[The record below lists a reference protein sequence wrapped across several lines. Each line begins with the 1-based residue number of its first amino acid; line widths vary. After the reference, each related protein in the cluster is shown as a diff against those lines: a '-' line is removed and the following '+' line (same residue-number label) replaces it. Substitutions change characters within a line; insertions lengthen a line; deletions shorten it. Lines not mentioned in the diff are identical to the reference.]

1 MKLSRSM
8 KIAAVAVAAVALS
21 AQSAFAGGITVTG
34 GGSSFDAPLL
44 NACKVAW
51 QSSTGNTFNYTSS
64 SSGTGQSNE
73 DAGIG
78 DINFSD
84 SGYTPA
90 KASVLNIPVAMAP
103 IAVGYNLPGTK
114 DLYLSQKTLSDIFAG
129 KVTNWNDAEIAAD
142 NNGSANSVVYA
153 KDAAG
158 NVKKDAKGN
167 LIVLRTVTTQRH
179 YTLPNQA
186 IHIVARADSSGT
198 TQNFLKLFTNN
209 PDTSI
214 KSVWT
219 KALGKVFTSVF
230 PGDVNASSN
239 IGRIQTATGSA
250 GVAALMNQTPYS
262 IGYFEPSYAT
272 GKLRNA
278 LIGDA
283 SGDWSGPT
291 PAATAAFVNAGTFNA
306 QGLLQFDYSTKTPGA
321 YVLGIVSY
329 VLVDS
334 ALNTANAKAATSFIN
349 YLLDPACPTA
359 AGLGFSPI
367 TGSVLAHDQ
376 ALVAKLSK

>member
-1 MKLSRSM
+1 MKLSRSL
-8 KIAAVAVAAVALS
+8 KVAAVAVVAAALS
-21 AQSAFAGGITVTG
+21 AQTAFAGGLTVTG
-34 GGSSFDAPLL
+34 GGSSFDAPLI

-51 QSSTGNTFNYTSS
+51 QTSTGNTFNYTSS

-78 DINFSD
+78 DVNFSD

-90 KASVLNIPVAMAP
+90 KSSVLNIPVAMAP

-129 KVTNWNDAEIAAD
+129 KVTKWNDAEIAAD
-142 NNGSANSVVYA
+142 NNGSATEVIFK

-158 NVKKDAKGN
+158 NPIKDSKGN
-167 LIVLRTVTTQRH
+167 PIVLRTQSVARH
-179 YTLPNQA
+179 YTLPSQP

-209 PDTSI
+209 SDTTIS
-214 KSVWT
+214 SVWT
-219 KALGKVFTSVF
+219 KPLGKVFTSVF
-230 PGDVNASSN
+230 PGNVNDPAN

-250 GVAALMNQTPYS
+250 SVAALMNQTPYS

-283 SGDWSGPT
+283 NGDWSGPT
-291 PAATAAFVNAGTFNA
+291 AAATAAFVNSGTFNA

-329 VLVDS
+329 ALVDS
-334 ALNTANAKAATSFIN
+334 AKTTDNAKAVTSFIN
-349 YLLDPACPTA
+349 YLLNPACPTA

-376 ALVAKLSK
+376 ALVAKLAK

>member
-1 MKLSRSM
+1 MKLSRSL
-8 KIAAVAVAAVALS
+8 KVAAVAVVAAALS
-21 AQSAFAGGITVTG
+21 AQAAFAGGLTVTG
-34 GGSSFDAPLL
+34 GGSSFDAPLI

-51 QSSTGNTFNYTSS
+51 QTSTGNTFNYTSS

-78 DINFSD
+78 DVNFSD

-90 KASVLNIPVAMAP
+90 KSSVLNIPVAMAP

-129 KVTNWNDAEIAAD
+129 KVTNWSDQEIAAD
-142 NNGSANSVVYA
+142 NNGAATVVIY
-153 KDAAG
+153 
-158 NVKKDAKGN
+158 KKDASGNALKDSKGN
-167 LIVLRTVTTQRH
+167 PVVLRTQSIARH
-179 YTLPNQA
+179 YTLPNQP

-209 PDTSI
+209 PDSTIS
-214 KSVWT
+214 SVWT
-219 KALGKVFTSVF
+219 KPLGKVFTSVF
-230 PGDVNASSN
+230 PGNVNDSAN

-250 GVAALMNQTPYS
+250 SVAALMNQTPYS

-283 SGDWSGPT
+283 NGDWSGPT
-291 PAATAAFVNAGTFNA
+291 AAATAAFVNAGTFNA
-306 QGLLQFDYSTKTPGA
+306 QGLLQFDYSTKTPGV

-329 VLVDS
+329 ALVNS
-334 ALNTANAKAATSFIN
+334 ALTTANAKAVTSFID
-349 YLLDPACPTA
+349 YLLNPACPTA

-367 TGSVLAHDQ
+367 TGTVLAHDQ

>member
-8 KIAAVAVAAVALS
+8 KIASVAVATLALS
-21 AQSAFAGGITVTG
+21 AQAAFAGGITVTG

-64 SSGTGQSNE
+64 SSGTGQTNE

-90 KASVLNIPVAMAP
+90 KSSVLNIPVAMAP

-129 KVTNWNDAEIAAD
+129 VVTKWNDPEITAD
-142 NNGSANSVVYA
+142 NNGSATEVIYA
-153 KDAAG
+153 KDASG
-158 NVKKDAKGN
+158 NVKKDAAGN
-167 LIVLRTVTTQRH
+167 PIVLRTVVVQRH
-179 YTLPNQA
+179 YTLPNQP

-198 TQNFLKLFTNN
+198 TQNFLKLFTAN
-209 PDTSI
+209 PDKTIS
-214 KSVWT
+214 SVWT
-219 KALGKVFTSVF
+219 KPLGKVFTAVF
-230 PGDVNASSN
+230 PGNVNGAGN

-272 GKLRNA
+272 GNLRNA
-278 LIGDA
+278 LLGDA
-283 SGDWSGPT
+283 NGDWAGPT
-291 PAATAAFVNAGTFNA
+291 AAATAAFVNAGTFNS

-334 ALNTANAKAATSFIN
+334 ALSTDSAKAAHSFIKYVLN
-349 YLLDPACPTA
+349 PACPTA

-367 TGSVLAHDQ
+367 TGAVLAHDQ
-376 ALVAKLSK
+376 ALIAKLS

>member
-1 MKLSRSM
+1 M

-34 GGSSFDAPLL
+34 GGSSFAASLL

-167 LIVLRTVTTQRH
+167 PIVLRTVTTQRH

-214 KSVWT
+214 KTVWT

-291 PAATAAFVNAGTFNA
+291 APATAAFVNAGTFNA

>member
-103 IAVGYNLPGTK
+103 IAVGYNLPGSK

-167 LIVLRTVTTQRH
+167 PVVLRTVTTQRH
-179 YTLPNQA
+179 YTLPNQP

-209 PDTSI
+209 PDASI

-219 KALGKVFTSVF
+219 KPLGKVFTSVF

-283 SGDWSGPT
+283 NGDWSGPT
-291 PAATAAFVNAGTFNA
+291 AAATAAFVNAGTFNA

-334 ALNTANAKAATSFIN
+334 ALSTDNAKAATSFIN
-349 YLLDPACPTA
+349 YLLNPACPTA

-367 TGSVLAHDQ
+367 TGTVLAHDQ
-376 ALVAKLSK
+376 ALVAKLAK

>member
-103 IAVGYNLPGTK
+103 IAVGYNLPGSK

-142 NNGSANSVVYA
+142 NNGSANSVIYA

-167 LIVLRTVTTQRH
+167 PVVLRTVTTQRH
-179 YTLPNQA
+179 YTLPNQP

-209 PDTSI
+209 PDNSI

-219 KALGKVFTSVF
+219 KPLGKVFTSVF

-283 SGDWSGPT
+283 NGDWSGPT
-291 PAATAAFVNAGTFNA
+291 AAATAAFVNAGTFNA

-334 ALNTANAKAATSFIN
+334 ALSTDNAKAATSFIN
-349 YLLDPACPTA
+349 YLLNPACPTA

-367 TGSVLAHDQ
+367 TGTVLAHDQ
-376 ALVAKLSK
+376 ALVAKLAK